1 MSAGTIFWVKKQPDK
16 GFGHIRTLQELKVGR
31 KYEVRD
37 GIDDHLI
44 SYVIVRGNPKEEFVG
59 IHQIKVIK

>member
-1 MSAGTIFWVKKQPDK
+1 MPADKIFWTKKQPDK
-16 GFGHIRTLQELKVGR
+16 GSGHIRLLEELKVGR